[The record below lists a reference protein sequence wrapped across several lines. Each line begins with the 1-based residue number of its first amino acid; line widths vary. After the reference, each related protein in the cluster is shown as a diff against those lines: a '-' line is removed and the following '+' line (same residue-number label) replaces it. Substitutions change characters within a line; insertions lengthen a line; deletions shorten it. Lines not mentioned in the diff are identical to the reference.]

1 MPFTAYIETLDQFHS
16 DAVDNKIADKI
27 AEALKNNRIGF
38 AKNEKTSWQR
48 SLTLVAIQL
57 KNSNLPNNV
66 GIACELM
73 PGRGKTSIDLVIS
86 GYDKDGIS
94 NIVIVELKQWSSVNF
109 SEVGDGWVYTNV
121 GGSKFDDKQHPAL
134 QALGYKSTLNK
145 YNMFVEESNVKIN
158 SCAYLHNM
166 GSAKIIRH
174 NKFSKYLD
182 LESVFIKD
190 EKSKFIQFITNF
202 ISEGDNCKIINGI
215 SNSVIRPSQKLAL
228 KVGEIMKSREIYI
241 PVEEQQKAIDTILR
255 ASIDRVSVAQL
266 NIAKQKSIFGK
277 ILSIFSKQTSP
288 KKHVIIIEGGPGSGK
303 SVIAVNVLAKLIEAQ
318 KNSMYCTPNIPL
330 KDNIRINFDKE
341 SSDNF
346 NDSFQ
351 GPSGFTNGN
360 LNEFEVLIIDEAQ
373 RLSEKFALNAN
384 MLYSPE
390 KAIETSLCTVF
401 FVDERQMTSFKDIG
415 SIKRIISAANK
426 DNASIQQFNLQSRF
440 RCNGSLEY
448 EQWLGNI
455 LGYDE
460 EEVSFSSVDFNF
472 EVMDSATELSEKI
485 SKLDSNEDIARLT
498 ASYCWDFN
506 SKKDLNANDFNLD
519 SGDFTAQWN
528 SNFSGSDKQTWLA
541 NDPIE
546 RIGWVNEIQG
556 NEVDYV
562 GVIIGPDIYYNSEK
576 DVLEIDYTKHNNA
589 SAAKKG
595 VGAAIKRKEMGTV
608 ERCENAIRNCYWVLL
623 TRATKGCFVY
633 SEDPQVRDYLKR
645 MSEKSQ

>member
-1 MPFTAYIETLDQFHS
+1 MPFTAYIGTLNQFYS

-27 AEALKNNRIGF
+27 AEKCKMNRIGF
-38 AKNEKTSWQR
+38 APNEFNSWQR

-57 KNSNLPNNV
+57 KDSKLPDDL

-86 GYDKDGIS
+86 GYDKEKNS
-94 NIVIVELKQWSSVNF
+94 NIVIVELKQWSSVDF
-109 SEVGDGWVYTNV
+109 SEVGESWVYTNV
-121 GGSKFDDKQHPAL
+121 GGRKVEDKLHPVL

-145 YNMFVEESNVKIN
+145 YNLFVEESNVRIN

-166 GSAKIIRH
+166 KSAKIIKH
-174 NKFSKYLD
+174 NQFSKYFD
-182 LESVFIKD
+182 LGSVFIKD
-190 EKSKFIQFITNF
+190 DKSKFIQFIANF
-202 ISEGDNCKIINGI
+202 ISKGDNCKIINGI
-215 SNSVIRPSQKLAL
+215 SDSIIRPSQKLAL
-228 KVGEIMKSREIYI
+228 NVGAIMKSREIYI

-255 ASIDRVSVAQL
+255 ASIDSVSVAQL
-266 NIAKQKSIFGK
+266 NIAKQKSFLNK
-277 ILSIFSKQTSP
+277 TFSLFFKQTNA

-303 SVIAVNVLAKLIEAQ
+303 SVIAVNVLAKLIEVQ

-360 LNEFEVLIIDEAQ
+360 QNEFEVLIVDEAQ

-390 KAIETSLCTVF
+390 KVIETALCSVF

-415 SIKRIISAANK
+415 SIKRILSAANK
-426 DNASIQQFNLQSRF
+426 EKAAIQRFDLESRF

-455 LGYDE
+455 LGYDDDLIP
-460 EEVSFSSVDFNF
+460 FSSVDFNF
-472 EVMDSATELSEKI
+472 EVMNSATKLFEKI
-485 SKLDSNEDIARLT
+485 SNLDSKQEMARLT
-498 ASYCWDFN
+498 ASYCWRFN
-506 SKKDLNANDFNLD
+506 SRKNPKDVDFILD
-519 SGDFTAQWN
+519 NGDFTAQWN
-528 SNFSGSDKQTWLA
+528 SDFSGSDKQTWLTH
-541 NDPIE
+541 DPIE

-576 DVLEIDYTKHNNA
+576 DILEIDYTKHHNV

-595 VGAAIKRKEMGTV
+595 VAAAIKRGEKDAV
-608 ERCENAIRNCYWVLL
+608 VRCENAIRNCYWVLL
-623 TRATKGCFVY
+623 TRATKGCFVF
-633 SEDPQVRDYLKR
+633 SEDPQVRDYLIR
-645 MSEKSQ
+645 MSKK

>member
-1 MPFTAYIETLDQFHS
+1 MPFTAYIGTLKQFYL

-27 AEALKNNRIGF
+27 AESCKMNRIGF
-38 AKNEKTSWQR
+38 AQNEFSSWER

-57 KNSNLPNNV
+57 RGSNLSDNV

-73 PGRGKTSIDLVIS
+73 PGRGRTSIDLVIS
-86 GYDKDGIS
+86 GYDNDGNP
-94 NIVIVELKQWSSVNF
+94 NIIIVELKQWSSVDF

-121 GGSKFDDKQHPAL
+121 GGRKFDDKQHPAL

-145 YNMFVEESNVKIN
+145 YNMFVEEYNIRIN

-166 GSAKIIRH
+166 KSAKIIKH
-174 NKFSKYLD
+174 DQFSQYFD

-190 EKSKFIQFITNF
+190 DRSKFIQFITNF
-202 ISEGDNCKIINGI
+202 ISKGDNCKIINGI
-215 SNSVIRPSQKLAL
+215 TNSIIRPSQKLAL
-228 KVGEIMKSREIYI
+228 KVGDIMKSREIYI

-255 ASIDRVSVAQL
+255 ASIDGVSVAQL
-266 NIAKQKSIFGK
+266 NIAKQNSLLRKKS
-277 ILSIFSKQTSP
+277 SRFSEQNNS

-341 SSDNF
+341 CSDNF

-351 GPSGFTNGN
+351 GPIGFTKGN
-360 LNEFEVLIIDEAQ
+360 SNEFEVLIVDEAQ
-373 RLSEKFALNAN
+373 RLSERFALNAN

-401 FVDERQMTSFKDIG
+401 FVDERQMTSFMDIG
-415 SIKRIISAANK
+415 SVKRIISAADK
-426 DNASIQQFNLQSRF
+426 ENASIQRFNLQTRF

-460 EEVSFSSVDFNF
+460 EEISFSSVDFDF
-472 EVMDSATELSEKI
+472 EVMDSARELSEKI
-485 SKLDSNEDIARLT
+485 KKLNSGEEMARLT
-498 ASYCWDFN
+498 ASYCWEYKTRQNPDAIDFI
-506 SKKDLNANDFNLD
+506 LD
-519 SGDFTAQWN
+519 GGDFTAQWN
-528 SNFSGSDKQTWLA
+528 SNFSGSAKQTWLA
-541 NDPIE
+541 SDPIE

-562 GVIIGPDIYYNSEK
+562 GVIIGPDIYYNPEK
-576 DVLEIDYTKHNNA
+576 DILEIDYNKHNIK

-595 VGAAIKRKEMGTV
+595 CKAAIKRKEIDAV

-623 TRATKGCFVY
+623 TRATKGCFIY

-645 MSEKSQ
+645 MSEK

>member
-1 MPFTAYIETLDQFHS
+1 MPFTAYIGTLNQFHS

-27 AEALKNNRIGF
+27 AEACDSNRIGYSNSEF
-38 AKNEKTSWQR
+38 NSWQR

-57 KNSNLPNNV
+57 KDSNLPNDV

-73 PGRGKTSIDLVIS
+73 PGRGRTSIDLVIS
-86 GYDKDGIS
+86 GYDKDENS
-94 NIVIVELKQWSSVNF
+94 NIVIVELKQWSKVDF
-109 SEVGDGWVYTNV
+109 SEVGGDWVYTNV
-121 GGSKFDDKQHPAL
+121 GGKKMDDKIHPAL

-145 YNMFVEESNVKIN
+145 YNMFVEESNIKIN

-166 GSAKIIRH
+166 KSAKIIKH
-174 NKFSKYLD
+174 NQFSKYFD
-182 LESVFIKD
+182 LESVFIKGD
-190 EKSKFIQFITNF
+190 RPKFIQFIANF
-202 ISEGDNCKIINGI
+202 ISKGDNCMIIYGI
-215 SNSVIRPSQKLAL
+215 SDSIIRPSQKLSL
-228 KVGEIMKSREIYI
+228 KVGDIMKSRKIYI

-255 ASIDRVSVAQL
+255 ASIDGVSVAQL
-266 NIAKQKSIFGK
+266 NIAKQKSLFGK
-277 ILSIFSKQTSP
+277 IFSRFFKQTSP

-303 SVIAVNVLAKLIEAQ
+303 SVIAVNVLAKLIQEQ

-346 NDSFQ
+346 NDSFK
-351 GPSGFTNGN
+351 GPDGFTHGN

-373 RLSEKFALNAN
+373 RLPEKKPQNSH
-384 MLYSPE
+384 MLFSPE
-390 KAIETSLCTVF
+390 KVIETALCSVF

-415 SIKRIISAANK
+415 SIKRILSAANNEK
-426 DNASIQQFNLQSRF
+426 ASIQRFNLQSRF

-455 LGYDE
+455 LGYGDDQI
-460 EEVSFSSVDFNF
+460 SFSSVNFDF
-472 EVMDSATELSEKI
+472 EVMNSATKLFEKI
-485 SKLDSNEDIARLT
+485 RDLDSKEEMARLT
-498 ASYCWDFN
+498 ASYCWKFN
-506 SKKDLNANDFNLD
+506 SRKNHKDDDFILD
-519 SGDFTAQWN
+519 KGDFKAQWN
-528 SNFSGSDKQTWLA
+528 SDFSGSDKKTWLTH
-541 NDPIE
+541 DPIE

-576 DVLEIDYTKHNNA
+576 DILEIDYEKHTNV

-595 VGAAIKRKEMGTV
+595 VGAAIDRKEKDAV

-633 SEDPQVRDYLKR
+633 SENPQVRDYLGR
-645 MSEKSQ
+645 MSKK